1 MYMLMLNALLN
12 VFNNNNNKNFKFVL
26 QLILFLGAINLSYF
40 LFQVQTEKNLKE
52 NDPGFWIVI

>member
-1 MYMLMLNALLN
+1 MLMLNALLN